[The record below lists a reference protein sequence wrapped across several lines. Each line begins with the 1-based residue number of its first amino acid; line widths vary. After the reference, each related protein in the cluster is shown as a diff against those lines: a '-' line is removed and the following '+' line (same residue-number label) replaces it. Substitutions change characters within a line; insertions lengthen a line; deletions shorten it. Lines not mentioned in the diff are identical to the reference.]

1 MQVPLGS
8 RAKGTCMDSNSS
20 LLVTLDEAA
29 RLLSCSRR
37 TIRRLVLKGVLEE
50 VRLTSDT
57 PRLRKRDVIKLAGLQ
72 GPPEGQ
78 G

>member
-57 PRLRKRDVIKLAGLQ
+57 PRLRKRDVMKLAGLQ

>member
-8 RAKGTCMDSNSS
+8 RAKGTCMDSDPS
-20 LLVTLDEAA
+20 LLITLDEAA

-37 TIRRLVLKGVLEE
+37 TIRRLVLTGVLEE
-50 VRLTSDT
+50 VRLTRDT
-57 PRLRKRDVIKLAGLQ
+57 PRLRKRDIINLAGLKA
-72 GPPEGQ
+72 PPEGQ